1 MEIVKNTPDKLINPF
16 TLFLIMERTLIK
28 DLKSGKEVLL
38 KGWVY
43 EIRVLAKLGFILFRD
58 RTGIVQCVVQGGL
71 LSKLS
76 ELTLESAVEIKGKT
90 KTANVKAEFARRD
103 VEIDVN
109 DLVIVSKAEKLP
121 IHVNEKTTTT
131 EFQNRL
137 DYRFLDIRKPK
148 IQAIFEVEATVMKG
162 FREFMEKE
170 GALEAVFPSIIGASS
185 EGGTELYRLKYFEQ
199 DAYLSQ
205 SCQLY
210 KQMLACSLEKVFT
223 LFTVWR
229 AEKHNTPRHLNESRQ
244 MDYEQGFADEFVVMD
259 VLGRCVQHIVKK
271 VLEEN
276 KKELEILGLKLIIP
290 KIKYMTFAETNNL
303 LKKEKVH
310 TEETDLTPEGERKL
324 GELFPDT
331 IVFVHDWP
339 LAGKPFYIMPKG
351 KELSCG
357 FDAIYNGM
365 EISSGGQRVH
375 IPELLEKRLR
385 AKGLNPKDFKSY
397 IDSFRYGAPEHAGW
411 GMGLERLTM
420 LILGLDNIR
429 EVVLFP
435 RDRTRLTP

>member
-1 MEIVKNTPDKLINPF
+1 
-16 TLFLIMERTLIK
+16 MERSYVK
-28 DLKSGKEVLL
+28 DLKTGKEVLL
-38 KGWVY
+38 KGWIY
-43 EIRVLAKLGFILFRD
+43 EIRALAKLGFILLRD
-58 RTGIVQCVVQGGL
+58 RTGIVQCVIQGNL
-71 LSKLS
+71 MNKLS
-76 ELTLESAVEIKGKT
+76 ELTLESAVEIKGKV
-90 KTANVKAEFARRD
+90 KSANVKAEYARKDIEVD
-103 VEIDVN
+103 VESIE
-109 DLVIVSKAEKLP
+109 IIGKAENLP

-148 IQAIFEVEATVMKG
+148 VQAIFEVEATIMKA

-170 GALEAVFPSIIGASS
+170 GVLEAVFPSIIGASS
-185 EGGTELYRLKYFEQ
+185 EGGTELYKLKYFEK

-210 KQMLACSLEKVFT
+210 KQMLACSLEKVYA

-259 VLGRCVQHIVKK
+259 VLGRCVQHIIKK
-271 VLEEN
+271 VIEDN
-276 KKELEILGLKLIIP
+276 KKELDMLGIKLNVP
-290 KIKYMTFAETNNL
+290 KTKYITFEEVNKL
-303 LKKEKVH
+303 LKKEKIH

-324 GELFPDT
+324 EELFPDA

-339 LAGKPFYIMPKG
+339 LAGKPFYIMPKKG
-351 KELSCG
+351 KKGEEISCG
-357 FDAIYNGM
+357 FDAIYKGM
-365 EISSGGQRVH
+365 EIASGGQRVH
-375 IPELLEKRLR
+375 IPKLLEERLKAR
-385 AKGLNPKDFKSY
+385 GLNPKDFKAY
-397 IDSFRYGAPEHAGW
+397 IDSFRYGAPPHGGW

-420 LILGLDNIR
+420 LILGIENIR

>member
-1 MEIVKNTPDKLINPF
+1 
-16 TLFLIMERTLIK
+16 MERTYIK
-28 DLKSGKEVLL
+28 DVKEGKEVLL

-43 EIRVLAKLGFILFRD
+43 EIRILAKLGFILLRD
-58 RTGIVQCVVQGGL
+58 KTGIIQCVFQKDL
-71 LSKLS
+71 MNKLS
-76 ELTLESAVEIKGKT
+76 ELTLESAIEIKGKS
-90 KTANVKAEFARRD
+90 KSASVKAEYARKDIEMD
-103 VEIDVN
+103 VEKIE
-109 DLVIVSKAEKLP
+109 IISKAEKLP
-121 IHVNEKTTTT
+121 IQVNEKTTTT
-131 EFQNRL
+131 EFSTRL
-137 DYRFLDIRKPK
+137 DNRELDIRKPK
-148 IQAIFEVEATVMKG
+148 IQAIFEVEAGIMKA

-185 EGGTELYRLKYFEQ
+185 EGGTELYKLKYFEQ

-210 KQMLACSLEKVFT
+210 KQMIACSLEKVFT

-244 MDYEQGFADEFVVMD
+244 MDYEQGFSDEFAAMD
-259 VLGRCVQHIVKK
+259 VLARCVQHIIKK
-271 VLEEN
+271 VNEEN

-290 KIKYMTFAETNNL
+290 KVKYMTFEETNKL
-303 LKKEKVH
+303 LKKEKIH
-310 TEETDLTPEGERKL
+310 TEETDLTPDGERKL
-324 GELFPDT
+324 GELFPST

-357 FDAIYNGM
+357 FDAIYQGM

-375 IPELLEKRLR
+375 IPELLEKRLK
-385 AKGLNPKDFKSY
+385 AKGLNPKDFKAY
-397 IDSFRYGAPEHAGW
+397 IDSFRYGAPPHAGW

-420 LILGLDNIR
+420 LILGIDNIR

>member
-1 MEIVKNTPDKLINPF
+1 
-16 TLFLIMERTLIK
+16 MERTLVK
-28 DLKSGKEVLL
+28 DLKISSKEVLL

-43 EIRVLAKLGFILFRD
+43 EIRNLAKLSFILLRD
-58 RTGIVQCVVQGGL
+58 RTGIVQCVVQGKEIE
-71 LSKLS
+71 KLS
-76 ELTLESAVEIKGKT
+76 ELTLESAVEIKGKV
-90 KTANVKAEFARRD
+90 KSANVKADFARRD
-103 VEIDVN
+103 VEIDVAE
-109 DLVIVSKAEKLP
+109 IEIISKAEKLP

-148 IQAIFEVEATVMKG
+148 VQAIFEVEATIMKA

-170 GALEAVFPSIIGASS
+170 NALEAVFPSIIGASS
-185 EGGTELYRLKYFEQ
+185 EGGTELYKLKYFEK

-210 KQMLACSLEKVFT
+210 KQMLACSLEKVYT

-276 KKELEILGLKLIIP
+276 KKELEILDVKLNVP
-290 KIKYMTFAETNNL
+290 KIKYITFEDANSL
-303 LKKEKVH
+303 LKKNKIHVDEN
-310 TEETDLTPEGERKL
+310 DLTPDGERKL
-324 GELFPDT
+324 GELYPDT

-351 KELSCG
+351 KSSSCG
-357 FDAIYNGM
+357 FDAIYKGM

-375 IPELLEKRLR
+375 ISELLEERLK

-397 IDSFRYGAPEHAGW
+397 IDSFRFGAPPHAGW

-420 LILGLDNIR
+420 LILGIENIR

>member
-1 MEIVKNTPDKLINPF
+1 
-16 TLFLIMERTLIK
+16 MERTLVK
-28 DLKSGKEVLL
+28 DLENGKEVLI

-43 EIRVLAKLGFILFRD
+43 EIRSLAKLSFVLLRD
-58 RTGIVQCVVQGGL
+58 RTGIVQCVVAGEAM
-71 LSKLS
+71 KAVAD
-76 ELTLESAVEIKGKT
+76 LTLESAVEIKGKV
-90 KTANVKAEFARRD
+90 KEAKVKADFARKD
-103 VEIDVN
+103 VEIDVSH
-109 DLVIVSKAEKLP
+109 LTIVAKAENLP

-148 IQAIFEVEATVMKG
+148 VQAIFEVEANVMEA
-162 FREFMEKE
+162 FREFMVKE
-170 GALEAVFPSIIGASS
+170 SALEAVFPSILGASS
-185 EGGTELYRLKYFEQ
+185 EGGTEIYRLKYFEK

-210 KQMLACSLEKVFT
+210 KQMLACSLEKVFA

-259 VLGRCVQHIVKK
+259 VLARCVQHIVKK
-271 VLEEN
+271 VNEKN
-276 KKELEILGLKLIIP
+276 KKELEVLGVELKVP
-290 KIKYMTFAETNNL
+290 HVKYLTFEETNKL
-303 LKKEKVH
+303 LKKEGIHVEAH
-310 TEETDLTPEGERKL
+310 DLTPEGERKL

-351 KELSCG
+351 KDLSCG
-357 FDAIYNGM
+357 FDAIYKGM

-375 IPELLEKRLR
+375 IPELLAERLKV
-385 AKGLNPKDFKSY
+385 KGLNPDDFKSY
-397 IDSFRYGAPEHAGW
+397 IDSFRYGAPPHAGW

-420 LILGLDNIR
+420 LILGIENIR

>member
-1 MEIVKNTPDKLINPF
+1 
-16 TLFLIMERTLIK
+16 MERTLVK

-43 EIRVLAKLGFILFRD
+43 EIRALAKLGFILLRD
-58 RTGIVQCVVQGGL
+58 KTGIVQCVIQGNL
-71 LSKLS
+71 MNKLS

-90 KTANVKAEFARRD
+90 KEAKVKAEFARND
-103 VEIDVN
+103 VEVDIFN
-109 DLVIVSKAEKLP
+109 LEIISKAEKLP

-148 IQAIFEVEATVMKG
+148 IQAIFEVEAIIMKG

-185 EGGTELYRLKYFEQ
+185 EGGTELYKLKYFEK

-223 LFTVWR
+223 IFTVWR
-229 AEKHNTPRHLNESRQ
+229 AEKHNTQRHLNEARQ
-244 MDYEQGFADEFVVMD
+244 LDYEQGFADEFVIMD
-259 VLGRCVQHIVKK
+259 VLGRCVQHIIKK

-276 KKELEILGLKLIIP
+276 KKELEILGIKLNIPKVKYLTFEETNKLI
-290 KIKYMTFAETNNL
+290 
-303 LKKEKVH
+303 KKEKIH
-310 TEETDLTPEGERKL
+310 TEENDLTPEGEKKL

-357 FDAIYNGM
+357 FDAIYQGM
-365 EISSGGQRVH
+365 EISSGGQRIH
-375 IPELLEKRLR
+375 IPELLEERLKV
-385 AKGLNPKDFKSY
+385 KGLNPKDFKAY
-397 IDSFRYGAPEHAGW
+397 IDSFRYGAPPHG
-411 GMGLERLTM
+411 GFGVGLERLTM
-420 LILGLDNIR
+420 LILGIENIR

>member
-1 MEIVKNTPDKLINPF
+1 
-16 TLFLIMERTLIK
+16 MERTLVE
-28 DLKSGKEVLL
+28 DLKTGKEVLL

-43 EIRVLAKLGFILFRD
+43 EIRALAKLGFVLLRD
-58 RTGIVQCVVQGGL
+58 RTGIVQCVVQGEAMK
-71 LSKLS
+71 KLS
-76 ELTLESAVEIKGKT
+76 ELTLESAVEIKGKV
-90 KTANVKAEFARRD
+90 KSANVKADFARKD
-103 VEIDVN
+103 VEVDVES
-109 DLVIVSKAEKLP
+109 IEIISKAENLP

-131 EFQNRL
+131 EFSTRL

-148 IQAIFEVEATVMKG
+148 VQAIFEVEANIMKA

-170 GALEAVFPSIIGASS
+170 GALEGVFPSIIGASS
-185 EGGTELYRLKYFEQ
+185 EGGTELYKLKYFEK

-244 MDYEQGFADEFVVMD
+244 MDYEQGFADEFVAMD

-271 VLEEN
+271 VSEEN
-276 KKELEILGLKLIIP
+276 KKELEILGVKLNIP
-290 KIKYMTFAETNNL
+290 KIKYLTFEETNKL
-303 LKKEKVH
+303 LKKEKIHV
-310 TEETDLTPEGERKL
+310 EENDLTPEGERKL
-324 GELFPDT
+324 GELYPDT

-339 LAGKPFYIMPKG
+339 LAGKPFYIMPKKG
-351 KELSCG
+351 KGKDEISCG
-357 FDAIYNGM
+357 FDAIYKGM

-375 IPELLEKRLR
+375 IPELLEERLK
-385 AKGLNPKDFKSY
+385 AKGLNPKDFKAY
-397 IDSFRYGAPEHAGW
+397 IDSFRYGAPPHAGW

-420 LILGLDNIR
+420 LILGIDNIR

>member
-1 MEIVKNTPDKLINPF
+1 MEKTH
-16 TLFLIMERTLIK
+16 ERIFIK
-28 DLKSGKEVLL
+28 DLKPGKEVLL

-43 EIRVLAKLGFILFRD
+43 EIRILAKLGFILLRD
-58 RTGIVQCVVQGGL
+58 RTGIVQCVVQGEIL
-71 LSKLS
+71 KKLS
-76 ELTLESAVEIKGKT
+76 DLTLESAVEIKGKT
-90 KTANVKAEFARRD
+90 KEAKVKAEFTR
-103 VEIDVN
+103 N
-109 DLVIVSKAEKLP
+109 DLEVDVSDIVIVSKAEKLP

-148 IQAIFEVEATVMKG
+148 IQAIFEVEATVMKA

-185 EGGTELYRLKYFEQ
+185 EGGTELYRLKYFEY

-244 MDYEQGFADEFVVMD
+244 MDYEQGFADEFTVMD
-259 VLGRCVQHIVKK
+259 VLGRCVQYIVKR
-271 VLEEN
+271 VIEEN
-276 KKELEILGLKLIIP
+276 KKELEMLGVKIVIP
-290 KIKYMTFAETNNL
+290 KVKYLTFEETNKL
-303 LKKEKVH
+303 LKKEKIH

-324 GELFPDT
+324 GELFPET

-339 LAGKPFYIMPKG
+339 LKGKPFYIMPKG
-351 KELSCG
+351 KDLSCG
-357 FDAIYNGM
+357 FDAIYRGM

-375 IPELLEKRLR
+375 IPELLEERLR

-397 IDSFRYGAPEHAGW
+397 IDSFRYGAPPHGGW
-411 GMGLERLTM
+411 GMGLERLTL

>member
-1 MEIVKNTPDKLINPF
+1 MIED
-16 TLFLIMERTLIK
+16 IK
-28 DLKSGKEVLL
+28 TGKEVLL

-43 EIRVLAKLGFILFRD
+43 EIRALAKLGFILLRD
-58 RTGIVQCVVQGGL
+58 RTGIVQCVVQGEGL
-71 LSKLS
+71 MKKLS
-76 ELTLESAVEIKGKT
+76 ELTLESAVEIKGKA
-90 KTANVKAEFARRD
+90 KSANVKAEYARKD
-103 VEIDVN
+103 VEVDCESIE
-109 DLVIVSKAEKLP
+109 IISKADNLP

-148 IQAIFEVEATVMKG
+148 VQAIFEVEATIMKAY
-162 FREFMEKE
+162 REFMDKE
-170 GALEAVFPSIIGASS
+170 GALEAIFPSIIGASS
-185 EGGTELYRLKYFEQ
+185 EGGTELYKLKYFEK

-210 KQMLACSLEKVFT
+210 KQMLACSIGKVFT

-244 MDYEQGFADEFVVMD
+244 IDYEQEFSDEFVVMD
-259 VLGRCVQHIVKK
+259 VLAKGVQYVVKRIN
-271 VLEEN
+271 EEN
-276 KKELEILGLKLIIP
+276 KKELEVLGVKLNVP
-290 KIKYMTFAETNNL
+290 KTKYLTFEETNKL
-303 LKKEKVH
+303 LKKEKIH
-310 TEETDLTPEGERKL
+310 TEETDLTPEGEKKL

-339 LAGKPFYIMPKG
+339 LVGKPFYIMPKG
-351 KELSCG
+351 KDLSCG
-357 FDAIYNGM
+357 FDAIYKGT
-365 EISSGGQRVH
+365 EIASGGQRVH
-375 IPELLEKRLR
+375 IPELLEKRLE

-397 IDSFRYGAPEHAGW
+397 VDSFRYGAPPHAGW
-411 GMGLERLTM
+411 AVGLERLTM
-420 LILGLDNIR
+420 LVLGIDNIR